1 MEGGR
6 RSPQGCCRINNNH
19 QPPSDARGALGA
31 RSSDKGASRDGDQQA
46 TLESWL
52 GLSSRAFEEGEEEA
66 IDELRAKV
74 ELPFLKGYKCRLCSA
89 VFVSITDLERHLR
102 YWHGLKSPV

>member
-1 MEGGR
+1 MEGGAGR
-6 RSPQGCCRINNNH
+6 TSRGRALNNFDAKRI
-19 QPPSDARGALGA
+19 A
-31 RSSDKGASRDGDQQA
+31 RS
-46 TLESWL
+46 TLEPWL
-52 GLSSRAFEEGEEEA
+52 GLSSTTFEEGKEEA

-102 YWHGLKSPV
+102 YWHGFKSPV